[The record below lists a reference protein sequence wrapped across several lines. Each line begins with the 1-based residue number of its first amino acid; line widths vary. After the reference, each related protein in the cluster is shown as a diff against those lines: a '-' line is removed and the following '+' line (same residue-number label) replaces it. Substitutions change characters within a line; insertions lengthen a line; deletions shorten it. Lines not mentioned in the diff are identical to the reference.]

1 MVKVAHNF
9 LFMRTLKLRYLA
21 GLTAALAIE
30 LTQLPGAHAAPAP
43 TVHTVKPGQS
53 IQAAVKAARPGDT
66 IQLRAGVYRE
76 NVQITKDRLTLR
88 GVGRTTVLTAPDK
101 ASANACGKAGHGVC
115 VTGTAQRRVKNVH
128 IRSLTVT
135 GFPKNGIWGSR
146 TVRMDVRN
154 TLAEKNGQ
162 QGIGQQMSTRGVFVR
177 NISRNN
183 KESGIFLANTVD
195 AEGGATDAKGT
206 RVAENRLTG
215 NRIGVVVRRLRNLT
229 VEQNTVT
236 GNCGGV
242 FVVGDESKPRAGDLT
257 VAHNAVQ
264 ANNAYCAPNA
274 RLPFIQGAGIVLT
287 GTDTT
292 RVTGNQVHD
301 NVGTSPMSG
310 GIVLFKSV
318 VGIANS
324 KNTIS
329 RNVLTGNKP
338 ADVADQDKGPGNT
351 FTGNVCTL
359 SVPTGRC

>member
-1 MVKVAHNF
+1 
-9 LFMRTLKLRYLA
+9 MRTRKLPHLA
-21 GLTAALAIE
+21 VLTAALAIE
-30 LTQLPGAHAAPAP
+30 LTQLPGAHAAPAPTAP

-76 NVQITKDRLTLR
+76 NVLITKSRLTLR
-88 GVGRTTVLTAPDK
+88 GVGRTTVLTAPAK

-115 VTGTAQRRVKNVH
+115 VTGTAQHPVSNVR
-128 IRSLTVT
+128 IRSLTVS

-146 TVRMDVRN
+146 TVRMDVRD

-162 QGIGQQMSTRGVFVR
+162 QGIGQELSTRGAFLR
-177 NISRNN
+177 NVSRNN

-206 RVAENRLTG
+206 RVAGNRLSG

-229 VEQNTVT
+229 VEQNTAT

-257 VAHNAVQ
+257 VAHNAVH

-287 GTDTT
+287 GTEGT
-292 RVTGNQVHD
+292 RVTGNQVHN

-318 VGIANS
+318 VGIANT
-324 KNTIS
+324 KNAIS

-338 ADVADQDKGPGNT
+338 ADVADRDKGPGNT

>member
-1 MVKVAHNF
+1 
-9 LFMRTLKLRYLA
+9 MRTRKLRYLA

-76 NVQITKDRLTLR
+76 NVQITKSLTLR
-88 GVGRTTVLTAPDK
+88 GVGRMTVLTAPAK
-101 ASANACGKAGHGVC
+101 ASANACGTAGHGVC
-115 VTGTAQRRVKNVH
+115 VTGTAQRPVRNVH
-128 IRSLTVT
+128 VRSLTVS
-135 GFPKNGIWGSR
+135 GFPKNGIWGTH
-146 TVRMDVRN
+146 TVRMDVRD
-154 TLAEKNGQ
+154 TLVEKNGQ
-162 QGIGQQMSTRGVFVR
+162 QGIGQQLSTRGSFLR
-177 NISRNN
+177 NVSRNN

-206 RVAENRLTG
+206 RVAGNRLTG

-229 VEQNTVT
+229 VEQNTAG

-242 FVVGDESKPRAGDLT
+242 FIVGDESKPRAGDLT
-257 VAHNAVQ
+257 VTHNAVQ
-264 ANNAYCAPNA
+264 GNNSYCAPNA

-287 GTDTT
+287 GTEGT
-292 RVTGNQVHD
+292 RVTGNEVHD

-324 KNTIS
+324 KNAIA

-338 ADVADQDKGPGNT
+338 ADVADLDKGPGNT

-359 SVPTGRC
+359 SVPAGRC